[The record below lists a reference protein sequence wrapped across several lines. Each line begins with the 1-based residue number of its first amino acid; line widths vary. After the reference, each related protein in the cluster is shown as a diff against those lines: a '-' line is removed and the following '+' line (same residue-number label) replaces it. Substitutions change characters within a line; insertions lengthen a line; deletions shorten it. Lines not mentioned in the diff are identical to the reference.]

1 MITEIII
8 IIIINVIII
17 TSTLY
22 TISILVQALIAFCI
36 S

>member
-8 IIIINVIII
+8 SSSIIII

-36 S
+36 P